1 MGAFTGIRKLDVM
14 PETGGQLTDL
24 DLSEFRD
31 FEYGGCMPCEIYYG
45 VGDGVNLTYQ
55 ISTGFEYVMGGWV
68 QSVASASSSTTAT
81 VKPNSAGGGIADVVV
96 PTNNLT
102 YLIVIFGDKRPN

>member
-14 PETGGQLTDL
+14 PETAGQLTDL

-31 FEYGGCMPCEIYYG
+31 FQYAGRMPVEIWYG
-45 VGDGVNLTYQ
+45 VGDGVNTVYQ
-55 ISTGFEYVMGGWV
+55 ISSGFENVLGGWV
-68 QSVASASSSTTAT
+68 HAVTSATSSTVGT

-102 YLIVIFGDKRPN
+102 YFIVIFGNKRPN